1 MKKTIKEL
9 NTYIKSQQQNRQLLF
24 GDATGYLYPNIP
36 DDNHNFISDYNLA
49 YELYDAYFVKE
60 YGDRIVEYDVD
71 TISELFAAWYYDI
84 TATTYVFIDA
94 WARLYY
100 ALNINYNP
108 VYNVEEHI
116 ETEYG
121 EHETENVIGER
132 SRTKGQQ
139 QNTRGGGTDTST
151 IANVAIDSVLEKE
164 SSKQTDVIASRTDTD
179 GSRTDTE
186 EEATDTTTSKTHTDT
201 VDRSGNIGT
210 VSATEL
216 LTKEIDQKKRLSFFK
231 TIFLVFVEEVGAYY
245 EPNFLQ

>member
-1 MKKTIKEL
+1 MKKTI
-9 NTYIKSQQQNRQLLF
+9 RQINEYVLTQERGLLF
-24 GDATGYLYPNIP
+24 GESTGYLYPTIL
-36 DDNHNFISDYNLA
+36 DSDVNFIDDYNDA
-49 YELYDAYFVKE
+49 YTLYDRYFVLE
-60 YGDRIVEYDVD
+60 YGDRVVEYDVN
-71 TISELFAAWYYDI
+71 TMQEFFAQWYFDI
-84 TATTYVFIDA
+84 TSIAYIYMDA

-151 IANVAIDSVLEKE
+151 IANVAIDSVLEKD

-216 LTKEIDQKKRLSFFK
+216 LNKEIEQKKRLSFFK
-231 TIFLVFVEEVGAYY
+231 NIFLVFVEEVGAYY